1 MATTVMPVTVAERET
16 LEGRIVAAAPPE
28 TEGCKEENQP
38 DYKRD
43 GNQQGHEP
51 PDEAE
56 CHHGV
61 IIPLS
66 GAPGARAARRAGG
79 LALWDDVRVNQLVLP
94 VVVIAVVVVVLVL
107 ILRRRR

>member
-1 MATTVMPVTVAERET
+1 MAATVMPVTVAERET
-16 LEGRIVAAAPPE
+16 LEGRIVAAAAPE

-61 IIPLS
+61 IVPLS

-79 LALWDDVRVNQLVLP
+79 LTVP
-94 VVVIAVVVVVLVL
+94 IAG
-107 ILRRRR
+107 RRRRTRAA